1 METSGEE
8 KFRALRRKLGLA
20 VLQQQREALLLID
33 STQAPF
39 AWRGACESDQSLK
52 SMCLS

>member
-1 METSGEE
+1 METSGQE

-20 VLQQQREALLLID
+20 VLQQQREAPLID

-39 AWRGACESDQSLK
+39 G
-52 SMCLS
+52 